1 MNRAFTVMPAKPVS
15 TFVGHALRLQLMNWT
30 MPRPVL
36 KVVAVVIGV
45 ASLGAFTAGILTAP
59 PRGRLPGERLDGV
72 TGQPIEARDA
82 TPLVDERIQGAPE
95 PVALTEEEKAQLE
108 AAKLVKAEA
117 LAQAKVEAEKGAP
130 AGPSPSAP
138 TVAAPPEKV
147 EPSQPQPPPKTEEPL
162 F

>member
-1 MNRAFTVMPAKPVS
+1 
-15 TFVGHALRLQLMNWT
+15 MNWT

-36 KVVAVVIGV
+36 KAVAVVIGV
-45 ASLGAFTAGILTAP
+45 ASLGAFTAGVLTAP

-82 TPLVDERIQGAPE
+82 TPLVDERIQGAPLA
-95 PVALTEEEKAQLE
+95 VALTEDEKARLE
-108 AAKLVKAEA
+108 AEKLAKAEA
-117 LAQAKVEAEKGAP
+117 LAMAKVEADKGAP

-138 TVAAPPEKV
+138 AVAAPPEKV
-147 EPSQPQPPPKTEEPL
+147 EPSQPAPVPKAEEPL

>member
-1 MNRAFTVMPAKPVS
+1 
-15 TFVGHALRLQLMNWT
+15 MNWT

-45 ASLGAFTAGILTAP
+45 ASLGAFTAGIMTAP

-95 PVALTEEEKAQLE
+95 PVALTDEEKARLDAE
-108 AAKLVKAEA
+108 KRARAEA
-117 LAQAKVEAEKGAP
+117 LALAKVEADKGAP
-130 AGPSPSAP
+130 AGPTPSAP
-138 TVAAPPEKV
+138 AVAASPEKI
-147 EPSQPQPPPKTEEPL
+147 EASQPPPPPPKIEEPL